1 MSTGHYDQKIKVIR
15 KCDIC
20 GIESNPGG
28 MGNHQR
34 SSGHTG
40 YTQRTINFEMNGN
53 PKIFYC
59 LECEAAG
66 DLPSIASHLV
76 FSKHAGYVSDKNDK
90 NRKSNLENSSPEM
103 IYSDIPKPLSVLPEK
118 KNMAKSPTF
127 LEKLEQIPIDRQLL
141 GYFLVIALRFVYF
154 LLLIIIL
161 IRV

>member
-1 MSTGHYDQKIKVIR
+1 MSTRHYDRKIKVIR

-34 SSGHTG
+34 ASGHTG
-40 YTQRTINFEMNGN
+40 YTQRIIDLEKNGN
-53 PKIFYC
+53 K
-59 LECEAAG
+59 E
-66 DLPSIASHLV
+66 
-76 FSKHAGYVSDKNDK
+76 
-90 NRKSNLENSSPEM
+90 
-103 IYSDIPKPLSVLPEK
+103 
-118 KNMAKSPTF
+118 SPTF
-127 LEKLEQIPIDRQLL
+127 LEKLEKIPIDRQLL